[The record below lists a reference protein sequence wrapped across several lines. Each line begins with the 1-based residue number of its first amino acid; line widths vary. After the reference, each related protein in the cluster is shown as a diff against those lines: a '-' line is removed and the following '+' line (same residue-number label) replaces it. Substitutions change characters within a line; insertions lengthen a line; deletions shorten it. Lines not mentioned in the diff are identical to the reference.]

1 MKVELLRAIHWEKEH
16 RDAGEVIEVSDWDA
30 HTLISYGKAKAFE
43 QVEKPA
49 ENRSVGLTTS
59 SIQPTSKRT
68 YKRKTSK

>member
-1 MKVELLRAIHWEKEH
+1 MKVELLRAIHWENQH

-30 HTLISYGKAKAFE
+30 HTLIAYGKARAFK

-59 SIQPTSKRT
+59 SIQKPAKRT
-68 YKRKTSK
+68 YKKKA